1 MIYFRHLLP
10 HFLLLSAKWKALYIY
25 IIILSSSVISLI
37 FKILSKTINNM
48 YWFPR

>member
-1 MIYFRHLLP
+1 MIYFRSLLP

-25 IIILSSSVISLI
+25 YHIILICYFI
-37 FKILSKTINNM
+37 DIQNKIINNM